1 MRHWAGALTWLVL
14 QGHKGLLLVF
24 LLGWMWVLP
33 GWLQPAQAQAQAMAM
48 AQGWVSWVM
57 DGDTVLLVPEG
68 GGQALK
74 WRLQDIDAPE
84 RCQSGG
90 EASRDALIGLVHR
103 QTVRYAVRAEDS
115 YGRQIGRL
123 ERDGLDVGARL
134 GLGLARRQQ
143 AAHRVFGRFQRTF
156 QIAAVIGRALGA
168 GQPQP
173 ALPIARHHRVAI
185 DRVVGQGLLVG
196 AAGGQRL
203 LRPVLHAM
211 PQGVSGL
218 LAEDAHQLRQRL
230 ARSRDS
236 APS

>member
-1 MRHWAGALTWLVL
+1 MARRPWAGALTWLVL

-33 GWLQPAQAQAQAMAM
+33 GWLQPAQAQAM

-123 ERDGLDVGARL
+123 ERDGLDVGAEMVRAGWAWAWRHRTGRGPYAAL
-134 GLGLARRQQ
+134 QREAQQARRGLF
-143 AAHRVFGRFQRTF
+143 AAPETAMSPAVFRQFHGSCQEPAEAQVPVQR
-156 QIAAVIGRALGA
+156 AVPQT
-168 GQPQP
+168 GQP
-173 ALPIARHHRVAI
+173 
-185 DRVVGQGLLVG
+185 G
-196 AAGGQRL
+196 
-203 LRPVLHAM
+203 
-211 PQGVSGL
+211 
-218 LAEDAHQLRQRL
+218 
-230 ARSRDS
+230 SR
-236 APS
+236 